1 METQS
6 LGMVE
11 NAKDDI
17 APIVKSFDAN
27 KKKDHSL
34 FAMVFF
40 MHCIMV

>member
-11 NAKDDI
+11 SVKDDI
-17 APIVKSFDAN
+17 APIVKNFDAN
-27 KKKDHSL
+27 KKDHSL

-40 MHCIMV
+40 VHCIMV